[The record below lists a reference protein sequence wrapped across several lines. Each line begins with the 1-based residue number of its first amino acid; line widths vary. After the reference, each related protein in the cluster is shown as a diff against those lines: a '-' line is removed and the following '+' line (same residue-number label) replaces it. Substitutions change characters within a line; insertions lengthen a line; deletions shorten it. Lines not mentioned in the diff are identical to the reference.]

1 MKQTIAKLL
10 IGASA
15 IALWV
20 IGSTFAAGTLGG
32 AQQGAA
38 GLTVAGADNLQGS
51 DNLINSI
58 KSFINY
64 VIGFLGFIALVILLY
79 GGFQMVTAA
88 GDEGKY
94 KEGFKIL
101 RQAAIGLVFI
111 WVAALMV
118 QLIFWIIGVVGG

>member
-15 IALWV
+15 IALGV
-20 IGSTFAAGTLGG
+20 IGGSTIAAGTLGG
-32 AQQGAA
+32 AQQGAG

-111 WVAALMV
+111 
-118 QLIFWIIGVVGG
+118 